1 MTAIGFMIK
10 GSIASV
16 SKSVR
21 HEWQGYGSQGR
32 FGETPKP
39 AREGRVLPYGFGGGT
54 GFAASPGLGGAP
66 AAGAPPGI
74 SSSGALSISGAVNDS
89 G

>member
-1 MTAIGFMIK
+1 MIN

-21 HEWQGYGSQGR
+21 HEWQRYGSQGR

-39 AREGRVLPYGFGGGT
+39 AREGRVLPMVSVVGQVLRLRRVWVAHPQQAHRREY
-54 GFAASPGLGGAP
+54 LHQ
-66 AAGAPPGI
+66 
-74 SSSGALSISGAVNDS
+74 AL
-89 G
+89 